1 MQKIAAILF
10 DLDGTLVD
18 SARDLHVTLNVILAQ
33 ESAPA
38 QAYEGIGYMA
48 GHEGV
53 AGLLKL
59 GLGITAENARFSAL
73 REAFLTYY
81 REHIADSSIVF
92 DGILDVIEA
101 CVARGLVWGIVTNKH
116 TVLTEALLAGL
127 PFHPAPAVVVSGDTV
142 AFAKPHP
149 APMLHAAAQLGLD
162 PEACLYIGDAER
174 DVVAGKAA
182 GMQTGAAAWGYLS
195 PEDRCADW
203 LADYEFA
210 TPLDLKAWILRH
222 F

>member
-10 DLDGTLVD
+10 DLDGTVVD
-18 SARDLHVTLNVILAQ
+18 SARDLHATLNVILAQ

-59 GLGITAENARFSAL
+59 GLGITAENSRFSAL
-73 REAFLTYY
+73 REAFLTHY
-81 REHIADSSIVF
+81 RDHIADTSIVF

-127 PFHPAPAVVVSGDTV
+127 PFHPSPAVVVSTKSKSTDST
-142 AFAKPHP
+142 
-149 APMLHAAAQLGLD
+149 D
-162 PEACLYIGDAER
+162 
-174 DVVAGKAA
+174 
-182 GMQTGAAAWGYLS
+182 
-195 PEDRCADW
+195 
-203 LADYEFA
+203 
-210 TPLDLKAWILRH
+210 
-222 F
+222 